1 MADKKIFRKIS
12 VSETVKREVG
22 IIAASEGRFEY
33 EIIEEALRLYKAV
46 AIGKSPRSKN
56 TKSVSITDVI
66 SQGQS

>member
-33 EIIEEALRLYKAV
+33 EIIEDALTLYKAV
-46 AIGKSPRSKN
+46 AVGKSPRSKN
-56 TKSVSITDVI
+56 TKSVPIADVI
-66 SQGQS
+66 SQRQ